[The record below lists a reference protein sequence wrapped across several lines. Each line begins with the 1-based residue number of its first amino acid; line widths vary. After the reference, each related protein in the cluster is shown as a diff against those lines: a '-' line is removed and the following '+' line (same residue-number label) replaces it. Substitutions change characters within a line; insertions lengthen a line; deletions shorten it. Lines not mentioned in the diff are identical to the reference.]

1 MNYIS
6 TRNKNNI
13 YTFKDA
19 LYEGLA
25 ADGGLLLPEKIPSIS
40 IQELETMSGA
50 SYIDVAS
57 RIIQRYWEES
67 DDKILKKLLTKSYS
81 TFANKQIVP
90 VIKLGE
96 FYIAELFHGPT
107 LAFKDLAMQFL
118 GNLLEHINIE
128 DGKSINILGAT
139 SGDTGSAAIYSVKGK
154 EHIKIFILYPYKA
167 VSMIQELQMVTHNDS
182 NIEAIAIEGSF
193 DDCQYIVKSI
203 FMDSNFK
210 KTYKIIAVNSINWV
224 RILAQV
230 VYYFYI
236 YLSIVKKSEIG
247 KLLNFSVPTGNFGN
261 VFAGYIAKKMGL
273 PIDKLV
279 IATNEN
285 DILKNFVNNGVY
297 EIKNVIKTYSPS
309 MDITVASNFERYLYY
324 LLDENDKEVVKY
336 MDKLKQISRIA
347 VDKSLLEKVSE
358 DFVAESTSN
367 IETID
372 TIEKVFKKYN
382 YIIDPHTACGVNA
395 YWKLSKLLK
404 ADTVCLATAHYAK
417 FPEVVEK
424 AIGQNISYPECLREL
439 FSREKHFT
447 VFNNDEKLVK
457 DYILKKALV

>member
-19 LYEGLA
+19 LYQGLA
-25 ADGGLLLPEKIPSIS
+25 ADGGLLLPEKIPSIT
-40 IQELETMSGA
+40 IQELEMMSGG
-50 SYIDVAS
+50 SYIDIAS
-57 RIIQRYWEES
+57 KIIVRYWEDL
-67 DDKILKKLLTKSYS
+67 DDKILKVLLSKSYS

-96 FYIAELFHGPT
+96 FYIAELFYGPT

-118 GNLLEHINIE
+118 GNLLEYINIE

-154 EHIKIFILYPYKA
+154 EHIKIFILYPNRAISK
-167 VSMIQELQMVTHNDS
+167 IQELQMVTHNDR
-182 NIEAIAIEGSF
+182 NIEAIAVEGSF
-193 DDCQYIVKSI
+193 DDCQDILKSI
-203 FMDSNFK
+203 FMDNNFK
-210 KTYKIIAVNSINWV
+210 KTYNIIAVNSINWV

-236 YLSIVKKSEIG
+236 YLSIVKKREIG

-285 DILKNFVNNGVY
+285 DILKNFVSNGVY
-297 EIKNVIKTYSPS
+297 EIKKVTKTYSPS

-324 LLDENDKEVVKY
+324 LLDENDSEVVKY
-336 MDKLKQISRIA
+336 MDKLKQVSRVT
-347 VDKSLLEKVSE
+347 VDKSLLEKVSD
-358 DFVAESTSN
+358 DFFAESTSN
-367 IETID
+367 METIN
-372 TIEKVFKKYN
+372 TIVEVFKKYN
-382 YIIDPHTACGVNA
+382 YIVDPHTACGVNA
-395 YWKLSKLLK
+395 YWKLSEFLK
-404 ADTVCLATAHYAK
+404 TDTVCLATAHHAK
-417 FPEVVEK
+417 FPEVVER
-424 AIGQNISYPECLREL
+424 AIGQNISYPESIKEL
-439 FSREKHFT
+439 FDKEKHFT
-447 VFNNDEKLVK
+447 VFSNDEKPVK